1 MTFFIIFCTALFSIG
16 ITLGIV
22 KHKNKKRINEIL
34 SLISRLEHRDY
45 TFPMKQDDFSVLE
58 DEIYKLFL
66 KTVEQ
71 HELTKK
77 FAIEQGRNLEDI
89 AHQIKTPI
97 TSILFELETMP
108 PDDSIL
114 HIRKQVVRLSELMH
128 ILLKLSS
135 LEVHQENMKSEPVLL
150 PEIVEYALDVL
161 SGDMEKQKISIQNKV
176 ENHII
181 NGDFYWLSEA
191 YINILKNAVQI
202 SERKT
207 IYLYSKENP
216 LYIDLSIEDEAGGI
230 PKNDLKKIF
239 KRFYKTPDSKGFG
252 IGLAMSKLIVEKNN
266 GILIA
271 TNKNQGACFTMRFYK
286 K

>member
-34 SLISRLEHRDY
+34 SLISRLEHKDY

-150 PEIVEYALDVL
+150 PEIVEYALGVL

-191 YINILKNAVQI
+191 YINILKNAIQI
-202 SERKT
+202 SQEKN

-216 LYIDLSIEDEAGGI
+216 LYVDLSIEDEAGGI

-271 TNKNQGACFTMRFYK
+271 ANKNQGACFTMRFYK

>member
-34 SLISRLEHRDY
+34 SLISRLEHRNY

-191 YINILKNAVQI
+191 YINILKNAIQI
-202 SERKT
+202 SQEKN

-216 LYIDLSIEDEAGGI
+216 LYVDLSIEDEAGGI

-271 TNKNQGACFTMRFYK
+271 ANKNQGACFTMRFYK

>member
-1 MTFFIIFCTALFSIG
+1 MILSAWITFLIC
-16 ITLGIV
+16 
-22 KHKNKKRINEIL
+22 KYKNQKRINEML
-34 SLISRLEHRDY
+34 SLISRLERRDY

-77 FAIEQGRNLEDI
+77 FATEQGKNLEDI

-114 HIRKQVVRLSELMH
+114 HIRRQIVRLSELVH

-135 LEVHQENMKSEPVLL
+135 LEVNQENMKSESVLL

-161 SGDMEKQKISIQNKV
+161 SGDIEAQHVLIQNKV
-176 ENHII
+176 ENHVI

-191 YINILKNAVQI
+191 FINILKNAVQI

-216 LYIDLSIEDEAGGI
+216 LYIDLVIEDEAGGI
-230 PKNDLKKIF
+230 PKELMKNIF
-239 KRFYKTPDSKGFG
+239 KRFYKTPDSNGFG
-252 IGLAMSKLIVEKNN
+252 IGLAISKLIVEKNN
-266 GILIA
+266 GMLIA
-271 TNKNQGACFTMRFYK
+271 MNKNQGACFVMRFYK

>member
-34 SLISRLEHRDY
+34 SLISRLEHKDY

-191 YINILKNAVQI
+191 YINILKNAIQI
-202 SERKT
+202 SQEKN

-216 LYIDLSIEDEAGGI
+216 LYVDLSIEDEAGGI

-271 TNKNQGACFTMRFYK
+271 ANKNQGACFTMRFYK

>member
-16 ITLGIV
+16 ITLLIV

-97 TSILFELETMP
+97 TSILFELETIP

-150 PEIVEYALDVL
+150 PEVVEYALDVL
-161 SGDMEKQKISIQNKV
+161 SGDIVKQNISIQNKV
-176 ENHII
+176 KNHII
-181 NGDFYWLSEA
+181 NGDFHWLSEA
-191 YINILKNAVQI
+191 YINILKNAIQI
-202 SERKT
+202 SQEKN

-230 PKNDLKKIF
+230 PKDDLKKIF
-239 KRFYKTPDSKGFG
+239 KRFYKTPNSKGFG
-252 IGLAMSKLIVEKNN
+252 IGLAMSKLIVKRNN

-271 TNKNQGACFTMRFYK
+271 ANKNQGACFTMRFYK

>member
-191 YINILKNAVQI
+191 YINILKNAIQI
-202 SERKT
+202 SQEKN

-216 LYIDLSIEDEAGGI
+216 LYVDLSIEDEAGGI

-271 TNKNQGACFTMRFYK
+271 ANKNQGACFTMRFYK